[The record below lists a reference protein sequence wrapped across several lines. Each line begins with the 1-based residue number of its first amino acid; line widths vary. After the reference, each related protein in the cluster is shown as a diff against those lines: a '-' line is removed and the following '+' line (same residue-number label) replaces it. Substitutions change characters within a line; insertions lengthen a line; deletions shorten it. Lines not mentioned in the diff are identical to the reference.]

1 MLYHFQVTLSFVLAS
16 KLKALKTD
24 LKKWNEELFGNVE
37 RKKQIL
43 LEEFV
48 FFMSLKKK
56 GPLALRRK

>member
-48 FFMSLKKK
+48 FLMSLKKK

>member
-1 MLYHFQVTLSFVLAS
+1 LSFVLAS

-48 FFMSLKKK
+48 FLMSLKKK